1 MGSIASTTAHA
12 PAGKRRAG
20 RGAGPGRRPRGGPA
34 TARRRQGLAA
44 WLFALPFMLVFS
56 VFMLVPLVSSFLMSF
71 TDFRGSDAQTPFN
84 VGFVG
89 LKQYTD
95 LFGDAQFRKAMVNTS
110 YVVIFGIPLTMAI
123 ALALAVAL
131 NSGITRFRTAFRVGF
146 YTPVVTS
153 IVAVAVVWRFI
164 LQPDGLLNTMLGW
177 IGVTGPDWLHSTT
190 WALPSLIVM
199 TAWRNMGTLMIIF
212 LAGLQNVPAELHE
225 AALVDGASAWQRF
238 RRITL
243 PLLRPTL
250 LLGAVL
256 LSVGY
261 LQFFEES
268 FVMTQGGPLDST
280 LSVSYFTYDQFGF
293 GKYGYASAASYVL
306 FTAIAAL
313 SMLQFRL
320 LRTKD

>member
-1 MGSIASTTAHA
+1 MTE
-12 PAGKRRAG
+12 
-20 RGAGPGRRPRGGPA
+20 
-34 TARRRQGLAA
+34 RRRQGLAA
-44 WLFALPFMLVFS
+44 WLFALPFMLVFA
-56 VFMLVPLVSSFLMSF
+56 VFALVPLVSSFVMSF
-71 TDFRGSDAQTPFN
+71 TDFRSTDAQTPFD

-89 LKQYTD
+89 LQQYTN
-95 LFGDAQFRKAMVNTS
+95 LFGDPQFRKSMVNTA
-110 YVVIFGIPLTMAI
+110 YVVVLGIPVTMAV

-131 NSGITRFRTAFRVGF
+131 NNGITRFRTVFRVGF

-164 LQPDGLLNTMLGW
+164 LQPDGMLNTVLGW
-177 IGVTGPDWLHSTT
+177 VGISGPDWLHSTT

-199 TAWRNMGTLMIIF
+199 TVWRNMGTLMVIF
-212 LAGLQNVPAELHE
+212 LAGLQSIPAEVQE
-225 AALVDGASAWQRF
+225 AAVMDGANGWQRF

-250 LLGAVL
+250 LLGAVM

-280 LSVSYFTYDQFGF
+280 LSVGYFTYNQFGF
-293 GKYGYASAASYVL
+293 GKYGYAAAASYVL
-306 FTAIAAL
+306 FAVIAAL
-313 SMLQFRL
+313 SLLQFRL

>member
-1 MGSIASTTAHA
+1 M
-12 PAGKRRAG
+12 
-20 RGAGPGRRPRGGPA
+20 
-34 TARRRQGLAA
+34 AA
-44 WLFALPFMLVFS
+44 WLFALPFILVFG
-56 VFMLVPLVSSFLMSF
+56 VFMLVPLVSSFVMSF
-71 TDFRGSDAQTPFN
+71 TDFRSTDVQTPFD
-84 VGFVG
+84 VDFVG
-89 LKQYTD
+89 LKQYGA
-95 LFGDAQFRKAMVNTS
+95 LFEDPQFRHAMLNTGI
-110 YVVIFGIPLTMAI
+110 VVIVGIPLTMAI

-177 IGVTGPDWLHSTT
+177 IGISGPDWLHSTT

-199 TAWRNMGTLMIIF
+199 TAWRNMGTLMVIF
-212 LAGLQNVPAELHE
+212 LAGLQNVPHEVQE
-225 AALVDGASAWQRF
+225 AAIVDGAGPWQRF
-238 RRITL
+238 RRITM

-256 LSVGY
+256 LSVAY

-280 LSVSYFTYDQFGF
+280 LSVSYFTYNQFGF

-306 FTAIAAL
+306 FAVIAAL
-313 SMLQFRL
+313 STLQFRV
-320 LRTKD
+320 LRPKD